1 MIPHPS
7 LAVPAA
13 ALLAL
18 AAPLAQ
24 AGSPVIGDSKSTEQL
39 IGFPF
44 LKGNKEIQSITGAY
58 FFFSPGSNPRHPAID
73 YSRSSYRFGLML
85 YDVCG
90 GGFLRG
96 NAELLVEAS
105 GGSVFQGPGNYLFG
119 GALLLRYN
127 FVQPESKW
135 VPYIQIGGGGVYN
148 DVYKEQSQR
157 LIGRN
162 WEFDLQASLGLRYF
176 LSEKWAVTVEGSYR
190 HISNADTADR
200 NLGLNS
206 LGGGIG
212 LNYFF

>member
-1 MIPHPS
+1 MIPYPS
-7 LAVPAA
+7 VALTVTT
-13 ALLAL
+13 LLAL
-18 AAPLAQ
+18 AVPSVL
-24 AGSPVIGDSKSTEQL
+24 AGSPAFKDSKAETPRSNVS
-39 IGFPF
+39 FH
-44 LKGNKEIQSITGAY
+44 KGDKEIQSLTGAY

-85 YDVCG
+85 YDVNG
-90 GGFLRG
+90 SGFLRG
-96 NAELLVEAS
+96 NTELLAEAS

-127 FVQPESKW
+127 FVQPQSKW
-135 VPYIQIGGGGVYN
+135 VPYLQIGGGGLYN

-162 WEFDLQASLGLRYF
+162 WEFDLQASVGLRYF
-176 LSEKWAVTVEGSYR
+176 LSQKWAVTLEGSYR